1 MSYKND
7 SLLVIVNKYGKA
19 SGDAKAE
26 LYEVYDKIRDI
37 TVSGPTIGGSGYGA
51 FGSMLLGLSRMI
63 APGSFMPA
71 LDHSSINVPGTSFSS
86 PMEGGNS
93 IVSGGRS
100 SLGLGGLGKYPG
112 FPGGAAPINYGNEYG
127 SYTGGAASLDNGIGS
142 MFSSAAGG
150 IGSGLESLYNSFAV
164 GGYPTGGAAS
174 AVGGLNAPTPSG
186 GYTASGF
193 TKGTSWVVP
202 MAGVVSGIGGLA
214 SSLSPYFGPFGILAG
229 IAGNMANGYGGA
241 VLNAYQTVQ
250 GRILNNADTI
260 LSQKVRNIEAVCKQ
274 LDTQSD
280 ILRKALKEGLDGDGK
295 LIQNL

>member
-26 LYEVYDKIRDI
+26 LYETYDKIRDL

-63 APGSFMPA
+63 APGSFMPI
-71 LDHSSINVPGTSFSS
+71 LDHSSLNIPGTSYSS

-93 IVSGGRS
+93 ITSGGRS
-100 SLGLGGLGKYPG
+100 SLGLGGLGKFSG
-112 FPGGAAPINYGNEYG
+112 FPGGAASIDYG
-127 SYTGGAASLDNGIGS
+127 SYSNFTGGAASLNYGFGS
-142 MFSSAAGG
+142 AYSPSSGG
-150 IGSGLESLYNSFAV
+150 IGGAFSSLFNSFSV
-164 GGYPTGGAAS
+164 GGLATGGAAS
-174 AVGGLNAPTPSG
+174 VVGGLNAPAQGG
-186 GYTASGF
+186 GYSPQGF
-193 TKGTSWVVP
+193 TKGTSLVVP
-202 MAGVVSGIGGLA
+202 MAGIVSGIGGLA
-214 SSLSPYFGPFGILAG
+214 SSLSPYLGPFGILAG

-241 VLNAYQTVQ
+241 VLSAYQSVQ
-250 GRILNNADTI
+250 GRLLNNADTI
-260 LSQKVRNIEAVCKQ
+260 LSQKVRNIETVCKQ

-280 ILRKALKEGLDGDGK
+280 ILRKALKEGIDGDGK